1 MRWTQGSRF
10 LLGCLVFFFGGCTD
24 DIPVVSENF
33 VNAYVELRVVSREY
47 GETSPDSRI
56 ARTEV
61 LKKYGYTKESFDS
74 AAMNIKQTPDLW
86 SPFQK
91 KVIERLDSLSRFYE
105 KQKGNKTAERK
116 VERQEK
122 KGTPQKLQEKF
133 SRPHSLRKEKKP

>member
-1 MRWTQGSRF
+1 LVTKLDGTARGGSLLGIASALKIPIRWVGMGERIDQLVPFSKQEYVDGLFENALAQGSRF

-74 AAMNIKQTPDLW
+74 AAMNIKQNLICGAH
-86 SPFQK
+86 FK
-91 KVIERLDSLSRFYE
+91 K
-105 KQKGNKTAERK
+105 K
-116 VERQEK
+116 
-122 KGTPQKLQEKF
+122 
-133 SRPHSLRKEKKP
+133 